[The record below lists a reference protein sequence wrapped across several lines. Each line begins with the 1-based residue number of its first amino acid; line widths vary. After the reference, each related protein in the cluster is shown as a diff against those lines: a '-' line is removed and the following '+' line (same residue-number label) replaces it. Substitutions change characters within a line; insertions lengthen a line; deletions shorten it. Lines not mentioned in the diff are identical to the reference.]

1 MILHFPPFLRHV
13 VYPYLQTT
21 YLTFQPY
28 FLFVVEYIHYLLLP
42 CYDLF
47 IQYFHPL
54 FETLL
59 QTTYTIYQTYL
70 MILYIHLF
78 FTILYA
84 LLFRKRFIHSFCILL
99 PFTIILLFI
108 LHLYPLYPY
117 LSFCITFSFLLY
129 ICLSL
134 FRYILRSLIR
144 FVSKVSPF
152 TLIRKQNDSE
162 TDIRLQR
169 LAAVLANYP
178 KRPTTLPEQHEYQ
191 Y

>member
-1 MILHFPPFLRHV
+1 
-13 VYPYLQTT
+13 
-21 YLTFQPY
+21 
-28 FLFVVEYIHYLLLP
+28 
-42 CYDLF
+42 
-47 IQYFHPL
+47 
-54 FETLL
+54 
-59 QTTYTIYQTYL
+59 

-78 FTILYA
+78 LQFFMLYYFVRNSFT
-84 LLFRKRFIHSFCILL
+84 LFVHFF

-129 ICLSL
+129 ICVSFLQYI
-134 FRYILRSLIR
+134 FRFLIR

-152 TLIRKQNDSE
+152 TLTRKQNDSE

-178 KRPTTLPEQHEYQ
+178 KRPTTLSEQHEYQ